1 MVEILEKT
9 SEVDSAPSIEE
20 KVNAYTVP
28 TVPYENSEPVDS
40 IDKELENSL
49 NDMDN
54 KETNTSTL
62 EAVNGSPESVVL
74 EASKIWNDLKK
85 AFDQAAIKLWTA
97 LESFSF
103 YLDDKNVSVSIHDR
117 FDLVDWWSSSR
128 YTDYNNYVPEKIL
141 EISVK
146 DLKNPNAIPKT
157 CEIGFWKENRAS
169 AFKKEHDW
177 VSVEVYSDKTV
188 YVNEFCRNDEEFK
201 SATTRANAN
210 NFLWLAKRVSLQTT
224 NIINTLYKKQQ
235 EK

>member
-85 AFDQAAIKLWTA
+85 AFDQAAIKL
-97 LESFSF
+97 
-103 YLDDKNVSVSIHDR
+103 
-117 FDLVDWWSSSR
+117 
-128 YTDYNNYVPEKIL
+128 
-141 EISVK
+141 
-146 DLKNPNAIPKT
+146 
-157 CEIGFWKENRAS
+157 
-169 AFKKEHDW
+169 
-177 VSVEVYSDKTV
+177 
-188 YVNEFCRNDEEFK
+188 
-201 SATTRANAN
+201 
-210 NFLWLAKRVSLQTT
+210 
-224 NIINTLYKKQQ
+224 
-235 EK
+235 